1 MKRQI
6 QSGCLFVALALAMSQ
21 VAPLALAQTKREK
34 RREQEKKAPKRVP
47 AVLVVNNPMP
57 QYLSGEVSVAVRGN
71 ENPIIRLGLAQNGVG
86 LIEFPANDRF
96 FAINPGNPDL
106 VTIEDSPTKDT
117 DRFFVMRPSN
127 GFAPAPE
134 GVKTQS
140 PATSIIVQ
148 MNSGMVVT
156 FLIYPA
162 RDIEHNAHR
171 CVVMY
176 DPKAIA
182 EARRVAGLAIN
193 LNRLDRKEE
202 VISGKQQAASIR
214 PTMSSEIQNNS
225 SPKPPEKVAPPAS
238 PQSPTQ
244 STKTDDT
251 PKEKDV
257 PKPTPIDYPIVEG
270 KEKWSKS
277 LHGLKIAA
285 QTTIID
291 AKQRHVLVTVRNTL
305 SAPIKIVPGH
315 PELQVQ
321 TLDDKGRVLQV
332 EPVARLK
339 FGSSTSD
346 GMIGPKQTARYQLT
360 YEVPILGAKQ
370 RLSVA
375 VAQVN
380 AADEPVTMELTAG
393 TR

>member
-6 QSGCLFVALALAMSQ
+6 KSGCLFVALALAMSQ
-21 VAPLALAQTKREK
+21 VAPQALAQTKREK
-34 RREQEKKAPKRVP
+34 KREQEKKAPKRVP
-47 AVLVVNNPMP
+47 AVQVVNNPMP

-106 VTIEDSPTKDT
+106 VTIEDSPTKET
-117 DRFFVMRPSN
+117 DRFFVMRPSS

-176 DPKAIA
+176 DPKAITD
-182 EARRVAGLAIN
+182 ARRAAGLAIN
-193 LNRLDRKEE
+193 LDKNEE
-202 VISGKQQAASIR
+202 MVSGKQQAASIR
-214 PTMSSEIQNNS
+214 PTTSSETQNNS
-225 SPKPPEKVAPPAS
+225 SSKSPEKVLPPVN
-238 PQSPTQ
+238 PISPTQ

-251 PKEKDV
+251 PKEKDP
-257 PKPTPIDYPIVEG
+257 PKPAPIDYPVIEG

-277 LHGLKIAA
+277 FHGLKIAA

-305 SAPIKIVPGH
+305 SSPVKIVPGH
-315 PELQVQ
+315 PELQIQ

-375 VAQVN
+375 VAQVS